1 MTRKVSNKSFN
12 LKGKKILQGLVSE
25 TDVSLDQQSAA
36 EWIDI
41 EKIHPNKNQPRQY
54 FSQESLKNLAKS
66 FESQGF
72 RGAINVRRLKGS
84 NYEIVAGERRW
95 RAAKQAHLKS
105 VRCIVDKYTDEQALE
120 FALIENLSR
129 DDLSRLEE
137 TEGILKLIY
146 TKFGI
151 QPDQTIE
158 IIRTEGHPDR
168 QSRSDVAPTD
178 QMQRIMDV
186 LKSFNIQLQT
196 FRTKH
201 IRTLS
206 LPIELKEAHLRKGL
220 PYSSALEINKI
231 KDDEKRQT
239 LLEKTLKGKL
249 SFREIKKQVQEILDE
264 ANSKKRPVNQQKII
278 SHIETTLKQAK
289 KATKILQKATKRKQ
303 LEKLLSEIDK
313 LLEEE

>member
-1 MTRKVSNKSFN
+1 MTRKVSNSSFN

-25 TDVSLDQQSAA
+25 TGTSQDQQSAA
-36 EWIDI
+36 EWIMI
-41 EKIHPNKNQPRQY
+41 NKIRPNNSQPRQY
-54 FSQESLKNLAKS
+54 FSQESLDNLAKS

-72 RGAINVRRLKGS
+72 RGAINVRKLKG
-84 NYEIVAGERRW
+84 NTYEIVAGERRW

-105 VRCIVDKYTDEQALE
+105 VRCIIDNYTDEQALE
-120 FALIENLSR
+120 FALVENLNR

-137 TEGILKLIY
+137 TEGILQLIY
-146 TKFGI
+146 AKFNI
-151 QPDQTIE
+151 QPDQIVE

-178 QMQRIMDV
+178 QMQNIMDV
-186 LKSFNIQLQT
+186 LDSFNIQLQT

-206 LPIELKEAHLRKGL
+206 LPNELKEAHLKKGL
-220 PYSSALEINKI
+220 PYSSALEINKL
-231 KDDEKRQT
+231 KDDSKRHA
-239 LLEKTLKGKL
+239 LLQKILQEKL

-264 ANSKKRPVNQQKII
+264 VNNKKRPVNQQKIFN
-278 SHIETTLKQAK
+278 HIETTLKRAK
-289 KATKILQKATKRKQ
+289 QSTKILQKAPKRKQ
-303 LEKLLSEIDK
+303 LEKLLREIDK